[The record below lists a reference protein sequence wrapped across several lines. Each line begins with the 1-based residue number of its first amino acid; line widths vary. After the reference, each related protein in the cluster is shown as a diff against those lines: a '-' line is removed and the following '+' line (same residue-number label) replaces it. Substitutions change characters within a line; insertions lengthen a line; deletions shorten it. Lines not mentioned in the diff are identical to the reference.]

1 MLRYMYI
8 DSTTFAGD
16 IFIVSAIGELSFMKQ
31 C

>member
-1 MLRYMYI
+1 MYI